1 MVLRTQGSNAVSR
14 VKKKSGNDLPQTLHK
29 NNLSNTSSKK
39 ASNNPS
45 TWLPQTQQFIQ
56 ELIQSQHGWS
66 PKKNQTSN
74 FLGPS

>member
-14 VKKKSGNDLPQTLHK
+14 VKKKSSTEQPKTLHQ
-29 NNLSNTSSKK
+29 NNPSHTSSKK
-39 ASNNPS
+39 ASSNPS